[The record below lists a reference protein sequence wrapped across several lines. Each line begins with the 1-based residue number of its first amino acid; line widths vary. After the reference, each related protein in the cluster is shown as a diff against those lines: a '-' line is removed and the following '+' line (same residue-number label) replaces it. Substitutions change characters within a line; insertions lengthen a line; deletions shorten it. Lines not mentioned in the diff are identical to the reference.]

1 MSSSYFT
8 VYMSHCKATV
18 SNLKRIFEK
27 KSERGPVM
35 NPPDRRQ
42 AREAPSPTY
51 SNWTFY
57 LQQLIHRHKIKA

>member
-1 MSSSYFT
+1 
-8 VYMSHCKATV
+8 
-18 SNLKRIFEK
+18 
-27 KSERGPVM
+27 M

-57 LQQLIHRHKIKA
+57 PQQLLYTLQKRRKPVKQNQDIRNSIHDSLLLLLFTIDQ

>member
-1 MSSSYFT
+1 MSIPLYTETPLYKCIFE
-8 VYMSHCKATV
+8 C
-18 SNLKRIFEK
+18 IFEK

-51 SNWTFY
+51 SNWTFNP
-57 LQQLIHRHKIKA
+57 QQLFPL